1 MKTMKKTSIQIRNF
15 LNILRSGAFDDVKP
29 IGMLSNYKWSK
40 LVDLA
45 KMHGLIQI
53 FANGLERYHY
63 DNNLNISESLI
74 NVIRGELRNAPV
86 TGFADLYDFDHM
98 TLQSKPLNQKLQ
110 DIVRKEYGD
119 PERSFE
125 TLQVMAIIVLN
136 AEHILTGR
144 SYLKG
149 IIDLGRYLR
158 LEGNKVDF
166 VKLEEWL
173 KKTEMTGMANLQGSL
188 LITGF
193 GFSAEELPFVSKIVK
208 KPMKQLLSAIS
219 HDDLSQLRPWALH
232 ESKGGFVVGSP
243 LKIFRSVRQSLRFQ
257 HFAPRETYATIF
269 RGLAKGISEI
279 EE

>member
-1 MKTMKKTSIQIRNF
+1 MQTTSITIRNF
-15 LNILRSGAFDDVKP
+15 INILRSGAFDDVKP
-29 IGMLSNYKWSK
+29 IGMLSNYKWRK

-45 KMHGLIQI
+45 KMHGLIQV

-74 NVIRGELRNAPV
+74 DEIGAELRVAPI
-86 TGFADLYDFDHM
+86 TGFADLYDFNHM
-98 TLQSKPLNQKLQ
+98 VLQSKPLNQQLK
-110 DIVRKEYGD
+110 DIIRKEFAD
-119 PERSFE
+119 TERSYE
-125 TLQVMAIIVLN
+125 TLQAMAIILFN

-173 KKTEMTGMANLQGSL
+173 KKTEMTGMGNLQGSL

-193 GFSAEELPFVSKIVK
+193 GFTIEELPFVVKLVK
-208 KPMKQLLSAIS
+208 KPMQQLLSAIS

-243 LKIFRSVRQSLRFQ
+243 LKIYRSVRHSLRFQ

-269 RGLAKGISEI
+269 RGLARGISEI